1 MRIPITYLTARARR
15 AWLSSMSRRRTP
27 RCSRPGRRWGLAWT
41 RSARPT
47 HLLTLAGDRMAIV
60 PNVLTCELFAY
71 LS

>member
-1 MRIPITYLTARARR
+1 MLE
-15 AWLSSMSRRRTP
+15 AWASLGTCMDAL
-27 RCSRPGRRWGLAWT
+27 GQA
-41 RSARPT
+41 T

>member
-1 MRIPITYLTARARR
+1 MRIPITYQTARARR
-15 AWLSSMSRRRTP
+15 AWPSSMSQRRTP